1 MSGIKAHKLHFGK
14 LPAGIFL
21 KLVKNMVFRR
31 RPILLFRLLDI
42 APDQFGLWH
51 KGSLDQQHSRFEPV
65 LENISLFA
73 HAQAFQKVPIKI
85 PEDFDTAVVSDNDC
99 NLNKPSKRQ

>member
-21 KLVKNMVFRR
+21 KLVKNMV
-31 RPILLFRLLDI
+31 ILLFRLLDI

>member
-21 KLVKNMVFRR
+21 KLVKNMV
-31 RPILLFRLLDI
+31 ILLFRLLDI

-51 KGSLDQQHSRFEPV
+51 KESLDQQHSRFEPV

-73 HAQAFQKVPIKI
+73 HAQAIQKVPIKI